1 MAIIFLTDG
10 NDTIEA
16 TAAVAYGGRGGNDL
30 LIGLDRDDVLAGGSG
45 NDTLLGGAGDDVL
58 LGNGGTNGLTGGE
71 GADIFVIERPAA
83 LTGSTVAA
91 TAVQVIAD
99 FDLTRDRIGLA
110 PGLRFADL
118 RFEEALVV
126 QTGGLQGREISE
138 AQLNQFVASGIA
150 SVLDL
155 EAARE
160 VRIFAGTDTVPIARV
175 LGVRSADLTAAQFV
189 EAERI
194 EFAAASFSVNENGS
208 AIAPV
213 TLVRSFPYFNGDE
226 ASAAV
231 GVTIALQNG
240 TTQAGADVTLAT
252 VPVEFEAGSRTATV
266 ALPIVDDDL
275 VEGDETLGLLLQNP
289 TGNGRLGDRRDAT
302 LTIID
307 NDEPEPEPPGALA
320 FAATAV
326 RVNEG
331 DGFVELTV
339 RRSGGSGGEVSATVT
354 LAGETATAGADF
366 VATPQTVTFAD
377 GDAMP
382 KTVRVPIAGDVIEEA
397 TETFR
402 ATLSNLTG
410 GAIAADPS
418 ATTVAIVDDDAPA
431 GVLEFSEAVYSV
443 VEGTPTVAVTVTR
456 SGGTAGAVGAQV
468 LFGSGTAVFGEDLL
482 APAETILVN
491 FGDGDAT
498 PKTVSFVVADDGL
511 LEPTE
516 IAGLALANGTG
527 GASLGSRSTAAI
539 EILDNDQFA
548 ARLDFRDRGDLLP
561 AGVDPLSGVSFSA
574 NALTIANFDAGG
586 SGNFS
591 DPLLAPNAL
600 AVGLTYGEGA
610 NIVMEVPTGFRDQLA
625 FRYAAPFPLDPA
637 LDADGDGLHE
647 VILFEGPNGTGRAIA
662 IAKLPP
668 TADPGTPVG
677 AFALTATPF
686 VINFSGIA
694 RSVAF
699 GSQADKLILDDIQMG
714 AIA

>member
-16 TAAVAYGGRGGNDL
+16 TLAVAYGGRGGNDL

-45 NDTLLGGAGDDVL
+45 DDTLLGGTGDDVL
-58 LGNGGTNGLTGGE
+58 MGNGGTNALTGGE

-83 LTGSTVAA
+83 STGTALATAA
-91 TAVQVIAD
+91 TALQVITD
-99 FDLTRDRIGLA
+99 FEPTRDRIGLA

-118 RFEEALVV
+118 RFEEVLVV

-150 SVLDL
+150 SVLNL

-160 VRIFAGTDTVPIARV
+160 VRIFAGTGTVPIARV
-175 LGVRSADLTAAQFV
+175 QGVRSADLTAAQFV

-194 EFAAASFSVNENGS
+194 EFAAANFSVNEDGS

-213 TLVRSFPYFNGDE
+213 TLVRSFPYFNDE
-226 ASAAV
+226 VTPLGVTVAIADGTAQGGTDAATAAV
-231 GVTIALQNG
+231 A
-240 TTQAGADVTLAT
+240 
-252 VPVEFEAGSRTATV
+252 VEFEPGARTATV
-266 ALPIVDDDL
+266 ALPIIDDDL
-275 VEGDETLGLLLQNP
+275 VEDNETLRLSLQNP
-289 TGNGRLGDRRDAT
+289 TGNGQLGDRREAT

-307 NDEPEPEPPGALA
+307 NDEPPIEPPGTLS
-320 FAATAV
+320 FAATTA

-331 DGFVELTV
+331 AGFVELTV

-366 VATPQTVTFAD
+366 EGAPQRVTFGD
-377 GDAMP
+377 GDTTP
-382 KTVRVPIAGDVIEEA
+382 KTVRVPIANDAIEEP

-410 GAIAADPS
+410 GVIAADPS
-418 ATTVAIVDDDAPA
+418 ATTVEIVDDDAPA

-456 SGGTAGAVGAQV
+456 SGGTAGTVGAQL
-468 LFGSGTAVFGEDLL
+468 LFGSGTAIFGEDLF

-491 FGDGDAT
+491 FGDGDAA
-498 PKTVSFVVADDGL
+498 PKTFNFVIADDNR
-511 LEPTE
+511 LEPTK
-516 IAGLALANGTG
+516 IAGLALANPTV
-527 GASLGSRSTAAI
+527 GASLGSRSTATL
-539 EILDNDQFA
+539 EIIDNDQFA

-561 AGVDPLSGVSFSA
+561 AGIDPISGVSFSA

-591 DPLLAPNAL
+591 DPLLPPSAL

-610 NIVMEVPTGFRDQLA
+610 NIVMDVPTGFRDQLA

-677 AFALTATPF
+677 AFALNAAPF

-699 GSQADKLILDDIQMG
+699 GSQADKLILDDIQIG